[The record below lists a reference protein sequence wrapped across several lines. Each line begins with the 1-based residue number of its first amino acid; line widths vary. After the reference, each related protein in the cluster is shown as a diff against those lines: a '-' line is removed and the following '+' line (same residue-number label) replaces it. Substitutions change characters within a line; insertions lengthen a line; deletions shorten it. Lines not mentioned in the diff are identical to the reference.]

1 MVMTGTVYLVGAGP
15 GDPGLFTLKGKTLLE
30 LADVVLYDALVSPP
44 ILAMINPQ
52 AERIFVGKYRGWH
65 SLPQAKITELLISK
79 ARQYAT
85 VVRLKAGDPF
95 IFGRGGEELSGLR
108 QAGVPVEV
116 VPGISAGLAMGFPL
130 THRQVSSSVTLV
142 TGHEAVGKTQ
152 DAVNWTALA
161 QAADTLVIYMG
172 MHRLAQI
179 TAALLAGGRPADTPV
194 CVVQWGTWP
203 QERRVYGTL
212 ATIEAGVSQ
221 AGLTAPALI
230 VIGQVATAAWL

>member
-1 MVMTGTVYLVGAGP
+1 MTGTVYLVGAGP
-15 GDPGLFTLKGKTLLE
+15 GDPGLLTLKGKTLLE
-30 LADVVLYDALVSPP
+30 LADVVVYDALVSPP
-44 ILAMINPQ
+44 ILALINPQ
-52 AERIFVGKYRGWH
+52 AEQIFVGKYRGWH
-65 SLPQAKITELLISK
+65 SLPQAKITELLIAK
-79 ARQYAT
+79 AQEYPT

-95 IFGRGGEELSGLR
+95 IFGRGGEEVQGLR

-142 TGHEAVGKTQ
+142 TGHEAVEKTQ
-152 DAVNWTALA
+152 ESVNWSALA
-161 QAADTLVIYMG
+161 QGADTLVIYMG

-179 TAALLAGGRPADTPV
+179 TAALRAGGRRAETPV

-212 ATIEAGVSQ
+212 ATINDLVTQAGV
-221 AGLTAPALI
+221 TAPAII
-230 VIGQVATAAWL
+230 VVGEVVTPEPL